1 MLPPWSLQESTWS
14 QNASVFMLSPFT
26 LHLVGAHWRCH
37 SAFCRAL
44 SPVGQT
50 DLKRVLAYS
59 TVSQLG
65 LMFLACGVGAFYAA
79 MFHLTTHAF
88 VKALLFLSAGNV
100 MHMMH
105 GTTDMGKM
113 GGLWQ
118 EVSYHTFAFFIGVLA
133 MSGVPLLRPSSVKI

>member
-1 MLPPWSLQESTWS
+1 M
-14 QNASVFMLSPFT
+14 
-26 LHLVGAHWRCH
+26 GA
-37 SAFCRAL
+37 ATALFAAL
-44 SPVGQT
+44 SALGQT

-100 MHMMH
+100 VHMMH
-105 GTTDMGKM
+105 GSTNMEKM
-113 GGLWQ
+113 GGLSKNIHKNTLA
-118 EVSYHTFAFFIGVLA
+118 VS
-133 MSGVPLLRPSSVKI
+133 